1 MTEVFKGCNSYGCDH
16 PEEQLIAERK
26 SNCPEGWSCNSCDK
40 SMCNGGDNLP
50 PPKKPDEPTSTATT
64 TIDDKPEPEGGA
76 NFALAKT

>member
-1 MTEVFKGCNSYGCDH
+1 
-16 PEEQLIAERK
+16 
-26 SNCPEGWSCNSCDK
+26 
-40 SMCNGGDNLP
+40 MCNGGDNLP